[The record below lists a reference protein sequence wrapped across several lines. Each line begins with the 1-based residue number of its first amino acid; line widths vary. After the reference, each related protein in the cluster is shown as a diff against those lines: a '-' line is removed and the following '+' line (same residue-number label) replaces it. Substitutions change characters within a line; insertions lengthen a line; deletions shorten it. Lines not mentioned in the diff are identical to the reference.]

1 MGLSQNEK
9 IYKKGPS
16 QNKKNYAFYSIIFF
30 IKIQKTI
37 VFFWKKYIIIYV
49 RKGMIFL
56 EEIIKKLIEFDEDA
70 KNKINSVK
78 QKEENIE
85 EEINSKL
92 KSEKEKIDNQYVF
105 KRKSLKEKYD
115 KIYQENCERINSEK
129 EKQINSLRQ
138 KYQEEGSSIVD
149 KIVNSII
156 NI

>member
-1 MGLSQNEK
+1 MGLSPNEK

-16 QNKKNYAFYSIIFF
+16 QNEKNYAFYSIIFF
-30 IKIQKTI
+30 IKIKKTI

-92 KSEKEKIDNQYVF
+92 KSEK
-105 KRKSLKEKYD
+105 YD

>member
-1 MGLSQNEK
+1 
-9 IYKKGPS
+9 
-16 QNKKNYAFYSIIFF
+16 
-30 IKIQKTI
+30 
-37 VFFWKKYIIIYV
+37 
-49 RKGMIFL
+49 MIFL

-70 KNKINSVK
+70 KNKVNSIK

-92 KSEKEKIDNQYVF
+92 KSEKEKIDNQYAF
-105 KRKSLKEKYD
+105 KRKNLKEKYD

-138 KYQEEGSSIVD
+138 KYQEEGSIIVD